1 MSRSYITSRH
11 THSMHTKNSD
21 TLFLNGLCLW
31 GLVYREVYIGQLDFR
46 SYLSKHLCYHYSVI
60 FATVVLEKLFVI
72 TKLSLW
78 LLFLNSIPSS
88 FVTSFTPTCFQILHP
103 IFISKKMFIIHIP
116 RQRPPPNQFFHV
128 FPPLILRTRRAH
140 SYATYL
146 PNGKYTHTHLT
157 RAPYKQT
164 HIRFSN
170 NFYFSIIIN

>member
-103 IFISKKMFIIHIP
+103 IFISKKMFIIHIL
-116 RQRPPPNQFFHV
+116 QPPPPSIFSCFS
-128 FPPLILRTRRAH
+128 P
-140 SYATYL
+140 S
-146 PNGKYTHTHLT
+146 HLT
-157 RAPYKQT
+157 HASRT
-164 HIRFSN
+164 FIRYLST
-170 NFYFSIIIN
+170 